1 MLYYV
6 SVFFSFHFFAKVEKR
21 GEWNIYYGLKF
32 NFILHVYMRCKFYA
46 ACKQE
51 DVKKEKKEKKRGQT
65 FSTSFHVERS
75 VGWIGGRK
83 REAGL

>member
-6 SVFFSFHFFAKVEKR
+6 SVFFPFIFFAKVEKR

-51 DVKKEKKEKKRGQT
+51 DVKKEKIEKNEGKLLVQVFMLKEVLDGLVEGRGKL
-65 FSTSFHVERS
+65 VC
-75 VGWIGGRK
+75 
-83 REAGL
+83 